1 MSGTAARPITVTSR
15 TRKFS
20 QYLLD
25 NVHVRDRDV
34 KKLTTGNCS
43 GHYVIR

>member
-20 QYLLD
+20 QYLLE
-25 NVHVRDRDV
+25 
-34 KKLTTGNCS
+34 LTCT
-43 GHYVIR
+43 YATET